1 MKMSR
6 KISAS
11 CGVAALTLAML
22 TACAASSGGNTLR
35 IGATAT
41 IDSLN
46 PFVSSSDYSN
56 VVYQYVY
63 PHLTEYDTADM
74 SLQPS
79 FASSWTESDDK
90 LTWTF
95 TTIPDAK
102 WSDGEALTAEDAA
115 FTMSMVLEYQDSAT
129 GQLAGFLTHLASA
142 DAPSPDTLVLTYNE
156 PASNVLAQMQ
166 QFPILPEHVWKSLA
180 TGDGAEI
187 ASFANGAPM
196 VSGGPFL
203 LNKYEKDQ
211 FALFDRNPNWW
222 GQTKPQIDGFG
233 FQFFANDDAM
243 VTALKTGQVDMIGAT
258 TPATAVQSLKDAGMV
273 VQTAPSVG
281 FYDLIINTTAGKTRN
296 RELLDPRVRE
306 ALEYATDRASMVDT
320 AWLGFATPGSTIVAP
335 ASGWHDDSISGLPF
349 DLDKAN
355 AILDELGYA
364 KGSDGIRNADGHR
377 MAYDLI
383 FPTEVNG
390 AGDRMF
396 QVMQTGFAKAGIEI
410 TMRKMDTDSATAAI
424 RGADGSY
431 ADYDLAMWLWAPP
444 VDPNFVLSVLT
455 CDQRGNN
462 SDSGYCNADYD
473 ALFAQQAA
481 APDRAARQEI
491 IDRMQQV
498 AFDERPY
505 IVLLYQDVIEAHSP
519 QWTGFTMSPL
529 VGSVNNLSM
538 KTLLSV
544 HRAS

>member
-1 MKMSR
+1 MKR
-6 KISAS
+6 TTTL
-11 CGVAALTLAML
+11 VAAVAVAVLSATTL
-22 TACAASSGGNTLR
+22 TACASSSNSNVLR

-46 PFVSSSDYSN
+46 PFVSSSDYSS

-63 PHLTEYDTADM
+63 PHLTQYDTTDM
-74 SLQPS
+74 TLQPS
-79 FASSWTESDDK
+79 FATAWTSSQDG

-95 TTIPDAK
+95 TTASDAK
-102 WSDGEALTAEDAA
+102 WSDGESLTAEDAA
-115 FTMSMVLEYQDSAT
+115 FTISMVQEFEDSAT

-142 DAPSPDTLVLTYNE
+142 TAPSADTLVLTYDA
-156 PASNVLAQMQ
+156 PVSNVLAQMQ
-166 QFPILPEHVWKSLA
+166 QFPILPEHIWKPLA
-180 TGDGAEI
+180 TGDGSEI
-187 ASFANGAPM
+187 TSFENGAPM
-196 VSGGPFL
+196 VSGGPFRL
-203 LNKYEKDQ
+203 TKYAKDQ
-211 FALFDRNPNWW
+211 LALFDRNPNWW
-222 GQTKPQIDGFG
+222 GSTKPQIDGFG

-258 TPATAVQSLKDAGMV
+258 TPATAVQSLKDAGMTV
-273 VQTAPSVG
+273 ETAPSVG
-281 FYDLIINTTAGKTRN
+281 FYDLIINTSAAKTRN

-306 ALEYATDRASMVDT
+306 AMEYATDRQSMVDT

-335 ASGWHDDSISGLPF
+335 ASGWHDDSIQGLPF

-355 AILDELGYA
+355 ALLDQLGYA
-364 KGSDGIRNADGHR
+364 KGSDGVRVADGHP

-396 QVMQTGFAKAGIEI
+396 QVMQTDYAKAGIAL

-462 SDSGYCNADYD
+462 SDSGYCNPAYD
-473 ALFAQQAA
+473 ALFAEQAA
-481 APDRAARQEI
+481 APDRETRQAAINQ
-491 IDRMQQV
+491 MQRV
-498 AFDERPY
+498 AFDDRPY

-519 QWTGFTMSPL
+519 QWTGFQLSPL

-538 KTLLSV
+538 QTLLSV
-544 HRAS
+544 HRTS